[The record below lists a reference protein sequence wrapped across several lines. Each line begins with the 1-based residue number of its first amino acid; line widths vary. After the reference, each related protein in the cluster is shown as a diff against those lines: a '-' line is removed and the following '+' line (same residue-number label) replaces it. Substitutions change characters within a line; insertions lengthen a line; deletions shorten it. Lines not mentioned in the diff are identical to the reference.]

1 MYLSSPLLPIN
12 ASIPKINQQ
21 IKEALS
27 KKDWREIEIEKPTL
41 ILVPY
46 FLYNYHYY
54 TEHKDD
60 GKGIIKDTFD
70 GILVINGHTIKIEED
85 LVELI
90 KHTWKKSVQ
99 TTPKE
104 KFEEKWNNIDRKQ
117 QHEVIQLKTAE
128 YFDVPKQNVIVTSVR
143 KVLLA
148 FYLTKVK
155 IDHQEFDI
163 KVNALNEKIIGL
175 EKIPSREKGLIE
187 LTKETI
193 SDLKKPKNWWI
204 YSKELFVDTKKSIS
218 SKRKE
223 KKEVSGESNKKEVSK
238 KISFDLSIFSTKAVL
253 ILIILLALFLIYLAL
268 FV

>member
-21 IKEALS
+21 IKEALK
-27 KKDWREIEIEKPTL
+27 KKDWHEIEIEKPTL

-54 TEHKDD
+54 TEHKDSE
-60 GKGIIKDTFD
+60 KGVIKDTFD
-70 GILVINGHTIKIEED
+70 GVLVINGHTIKIEED

-90 KHTWKKSVQ
+90 KHSWKKSIQ

-104 KFEEKWNNIDRKQ
+104 KFDEKWNNIDRKQ

-128 YFDVPKQNVIVTSVR
+128 YFDAPKQNVLVTSVR
-143 KVLLA
+143 KVLLG

-155 IDHQEFDI
+155 VDHQEFEV
-163 KVNALNEKIIGL
+163 KVNALNEKIHGL
-175 EKIPSREKGLIE
+175 EKIPSREKGIVE
-187 LTKETI
+187 ITKDTMG
-193 SDLKKPKNWWI
+193 DLKKPKNWWI
-204 YSKELFVDTKKSIS
+204 YTKDLFKDTKKSVS
-218 SKRKE
+218 SKNKDKKDDSKE
-223 KKEVSGESNKKEVSK
+223 SKKASLVP
-238 KISFDLSIFSTKAVL
+238 KISFDLSIFSTKAIL

>member
-27 KKDWREIEIEKPTL
+27 KKDWREIEIEKPVL

-90 KHTWKKSVQ
+90 KHSWKKSIQ

-155 IDHQEFDI
+155 VDHQEFEI
-163 KVNALNEKIIGL
+163 KVNALNEKILGL
-175 EKIPSREKGLIE
+175 EKIPSREKGFVE
-187 LTKETI
+187 LTKDTLH
-193 SDLKKPKNWWI
+193 DLKKPKNWWI
-204 YSKELFVDTKKSIS
+204 YSKELFTDTKKSIN
-218 SKRKE
+218 SKSKDE
-223 KKEVSGESNKKEVSK
+223 KNSTDKGGK
-238 KISFDLSIFSTKAVL
+238 SFPKLSVNLDVFSTKAVL
-253 ILIILLALFLIYLAL
+253 ILIIILALFLIYLAL